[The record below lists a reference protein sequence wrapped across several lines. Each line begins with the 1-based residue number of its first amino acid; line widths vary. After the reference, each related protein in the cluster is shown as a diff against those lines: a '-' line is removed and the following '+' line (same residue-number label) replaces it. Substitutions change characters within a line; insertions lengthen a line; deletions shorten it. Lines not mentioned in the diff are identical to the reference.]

1 MKKDNGCQLVR
12 VNGGLDNCLTSVR
25 DVSSSSDSGVQ
36 SWTEQWENMSDASL
50 NDSYDNPGDTLQG
63 IPGEMSQLLFG
74 APPNTEVESD
84 SDCPVTDSSVTDIL
98 NRCPSEC
105 YV

>member
-1 MKKDNGCQLVR
+1 MCP
-12 VNGGLDNCLTSVR
+12 
-25 DVSSSSDSGVQ
+25 
-36 SWTEQWENMSDASL
+36 L
-50 NDSYDNPGDTLQG
+50 NDSYDNPGNTLQG

-84 SDCPVTDSSVTDIL
+84 SDCPVTDSSVTGHI
-98 NRCPSEC
+98 RQMSFGV